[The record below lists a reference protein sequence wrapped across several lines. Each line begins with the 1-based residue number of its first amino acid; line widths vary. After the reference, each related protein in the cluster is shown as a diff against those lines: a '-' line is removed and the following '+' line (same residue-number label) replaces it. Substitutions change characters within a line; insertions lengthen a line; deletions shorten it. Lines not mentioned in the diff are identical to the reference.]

1 MASRVSISELKW
13 RVVAVLFLVG
23 GLNYVDRT
31 SIAAVFPL
39 LRTDLNA
46 SDVQL
51 GAIGSVFL
59 WSYAVG
65 VPFAG
70 ILADRVS
77 RSALIVFSLA
87 AWSLI
92 MTLCGL
98 VTSIQQLLVL
108 RMLLGLAECIYVPAA
123 IPLIADHH
131 GPETRG
137 TAMGIHLAGLNLAVV
152 VGGTLSGYLGERV
165 GWRAGLILLG
175 LSGLALSVV
184 ARFVLR
190 DGIQP
195 AKEADGGR
203 DIRGDVAAIVRVP
216 TYWVIVGENVLASI
230 GVWMFFNWMPLYFQE
245 TFGMGL
251 TAAGFSGTVLFQL
264 AAVVGVS
271 AGGVLSDR
279 WTKGRPVRRMFLLA
293 GFYCLAAPFLL
304 IFLGK
309 PALGPLAA
317 CIFASSLLRTL
328 GQANEGPIL
337 CDVLNPRR
345 RALAL
350 GIMSCCTM
358 TSGGIG
364 VFAAGYLKED
374 FGLGGVFAGVSGA
387 ILLGGLLA
395 LYGAIRLY
403 PRDLA
408 KAAALPQVPNV
419 MRTSSS
425 TT

>member
-1 MASRVSISELKW
+1 MESSMSFSSLKW
-13 RVVAVLFLVG
+13 RVVALLFLAG

-39 LRTDLNA
+39 LKSELHAT
-46 SDVQL
+46 DVQL
-51 GAIGSVFL
+51 GAIGSMFL
-59 WSYAVG
+59 WSYAAG
-65 VPFAG
+65 APFAG

-77 RSALIVFSLA
+77 RSRLVVGSLA

-92 MTLCGL
+92 MTLCGF
-98 VTSIQQLLVL
+98 VTDIQQLLGL
-108 RMLLGLAECIYVPAA
+108 RFLLGFAECLYIPAA

-131 GPETRG
+131 GTDTRG

-152 VGGTLSGYLGERV
+152 VGGTVAGYLGEHA
-165 GWRAGLILLG
+165 GWRIGLIMLG
-175 LSGLALSVV
+175 LLGLALSVV
-184 ARFVLR
+184 AHFVLKDGPTQPKAAQEPR
-190 DGIQP
+190 DL
-195 AKEADGGR
+195 KR
-203 DIRGDVAAIVRVP
+203 DIAAIVRVP
-216 TYWVIVGENVLASI
+216 TYWVIVGENVLCSV

-251 TAAGFSGTVLFQL
+251 AAAGFNGTFSFQL

-271 AGGVLSDR
+271 AGGVISDKFTR
-279 WTKGRPVRRMFLLA
+279 GGPARRMFLMA
-293 GFYCLAAPFLL
+293 GFYCIAAPFLL

-309 PALGPLAA
+309 PGLGALGA

-337 CDVLNPRR
+337 CDVLDPKR

-350 GIMSCCTM
+350 GLMNCCTM

-364 VFAAGYLKED
+364 VLAAGYLKKD
-374 FGLGGVFAGVSGA
+374 YGLGGVFAGVSIV
-387 ILLGGLLA
+387 ILLAGLLA
-395 LYGAIRLY
+395 LYGALKLY

-408 KAAALPQVPNV
+408 RA